1 MEDLGLEVGEEVKPE
16 VFDYLCMVVV
26 SHSHSL
32 CAGELSNLHLV
43 RFCFSSQFIGVRSWA
58 LLYFPILLVWIHEKI
73 SKPKSLTLIYA
84 KEDY

>member
-32 CAGELSNLHLV
+32 CAGTWTSLSLCTASLASH
-43 RFCFSSQFIGVRSWA
+43 SQCKPSRA
-58 LLYFPILLVWIHEKI
+58 L
-73 SKPKSLTLIYA
+73 KSQPVHSQPGQPQYSQP
-84 KEDY
+84 D